1 MPYNIIILKLLADH
15 LYMFWCPDC
24 LLLFQSDDDISFKE
38 ISIVKVETVILTMH
52 LHQIQIARYCCSHF
66 LQRRASGHGAVNAA

>member
-1 MPYNIIILKLLADH
+1 MWMPYNIIILKLLADH

-38 ISIVKVETVILTMH
+38 ISIVKVENRDFDH
-52 LHQIQIARYCCSHF
+52 AF
-66 LQRRASGHGAVNAA
+66 ASDSDC